1 MKCLEIFFFGCPRI
15 VGLHHFPFLSCLRI
29 VNQRISSMK
38 GLSVCTS
45 LNELWICEGDIE
57 VCFIIE
63 IPLFYLLIYLV
74 YRRS

>member
-38 GLSVCTS
+38 GISVCTS

-57 VCFIIE
+57 VCFYYRDSSF
-63 IPLFYLLIYLV
+63 LFVNLSSI
-74 YRRS
+74 